1 MSLSKYRSK
10 VDRITQSVR
19 NLTVRHNFYFQI
31 IGSFLIL
38 VLLIYLHFMQPPSID
53 ISLTLV
59 DKLAHFLMFFFTMM
73 WFMYVTPKTH
83 QLLVGVSL
91 ILFGL
96 VLEYIQ
102 MNFLTDRTFEWLDW
116 VADGIGVVLS
126 FFIVP
131 VLTDKFFDSSV

>member
-38 VLLIYLHFMQPPSID
+38 SLVSYLHFMQPPSLD
-53 ISLTLV
+53 VISFTLL

-73 WFMYVTPKTH
+73 WFMYITRKW
-83 QLLVGVSL
+83 LVAAVSL
-91 ILFGL
+91 LLLAL
-96 VLEYIQ
+96 VLEWIQ
-102 MNFLTDRTFEWLDW
+102 MNYIINRSFDW
-116 VADGIGVVLS
+116 FDWIADGIGIVLC
-126 FFIVP
+126 FLLLP
-131 VLTDKFFDSSV
+131 VLIDKYFDNSV

>member
-38 VLLIYLHFMQPPSID
+38 SFVSYLHFMQPPSLD
-53 ISLTLV
+53 VISFTLV

-73 WFMYVTPKTH
+73 WFMYVSKKW
-83 QLLVGVSL
+83 LVTAVSL
-91 ILFGL
+91 LLLAL
-96 VLEYIQ
+96 VFEWIQ
-102 MNFLTDRTFEWLDW
+102 MNYIINRSFDW
-116 VADGIGVVLS
+116 FDWIADGLGIVLC
-126 FFIVP
+126 FLLLP
-131 VLTDKFFDSSV
+131 VLIDKYFA

>member
-38 VLLIYLHFMQPPSID
+38 SLVSYLHFMQPPSLD
-53 ISLTLV
+53 VISFALV

-73 WFMYVTPKTH
+73 WFMYVSKKW
-83 QLLVGVSL
+83 LVTAVSL
-91 ILFGL
+91 LLLAL
-96 VLEYIQ
+96 VLEWIQ
-102 MNFLTDRTFEWLDW
+102 MNYIINRSFDW
-116 VADGIGVVLS
+116 FDWIADGIGIVLC
-126 FFIVP
+126 FLILL
-131 VLTDKFFDSSV
+131 VLIDKYFDNSV

>member
-19 NLTVRHNFYFQI
+19 NLAVRHNFYFQI

-73 WFMYVTPKTH
+73 WFMYITRKW
-83 QLLVGVSL
+83 LVAAVSL
-91 ILFGL
+91 LL
-96 VLEYIQ
+96 LALMLEWIQ
-102 MNFLTDRTFEWLDW
+102 MNYIINRSFDW
-116 VADGIGVVLS
+116 FDWIADGIGIVLC
-126 FFIVP
+126 FLILP
-131 VLTDKFFDSSV
+131 VLIDKYFDSSV

>member
-1 MSLSKYRSK
+1 MNLLKYKSK

-19 NLTVRHNFYFQI
+19 NLAVRHNFYFQI

-73 WFMYVTPKTH
+73 WFMYITRKW
-83 QLLVGVSL
+83 LVAAVSL
-91 ILFGL
+91 LL
-96 VLEYIQ
+96 LALMLEWIQ
-102 MNFLTDRTFEWLDW
+102 MNYIINRSFDW
-116 VADGIGVVLS
+116 FDWIADGIGIVLC
-126 FFIVP
+126 FLLLP
-131 VLTDKFFDSSV
+131 VLIDKYFDNSV

>member
-10 VDRITQSVR
+10 VDRIIQSVR

-73 WFMYVTPKTH
+73 WFMYVSKKW
-83 QLLVGVSL
+83 LVTAVSL
-91 ILFGL
+91 LLLAL
-96 VLEYIQ
+96 VLEWIQ
-102 MNFLTDRTFEWLDW
+102 MNYIINRSFDW
-116 VADGIGVVLS
+116 FDWIADGIGIVLC
-126 FFIVP
+126 FLILP
-131 VLTDKFFDSSV
+131 VLIDKYFDNSV

>member
-1 MSLSKYRSK
+1 MNLLKYRSK

-19 NLTVRHNFYFQI
+19 NLAVRHNFYFQI

-73 WFMYVTPKTH
+73 WFMYITRKW
-83 QLLVGVSL
+83 LVAAVSL
-91 ILFGL
+91 LL
-96 VLEYIQ
+96 LALMLEWIQ
-102 MNFLTDRTFEWLDW
+102 MNYIINRSFDW
-116 VADGIGVVLS
+116 FDWIADGIGIVLC
-126 FFIVP
+126 FLILP
-131 VLTDKFFDSSV
+131 VLIDKYFDSSV

>member
-38 VLLIYLHFMQPPSID
+38 SLVSYLHFMQPPSLD
-53 ISLTLV
+53 LISFTLL

-73 WFMYVTPKTH
+73 WFMYITKKW
-83 QLLVGVSL
+83 LVAGVSL
-91 ILFGL
+91 ILFSL
-96 VLEYIQ
+96 MLEWIQ
-102 MNFLTDRTFEWLDW
+102 MNYIINRSFDW
-116 VADGIGVVLS
+116 FDWIADGIGIVLCLLLL
-126 FFIVP
+126 P
-131 VLTDKFFDSSV
+131 VLIDKYFDNSV

>member
-10 VDRITQSVR
+10 VYRITQSVR
-19 NLTVRHNFYFQI
+19 NLAVRHNFYFQI

-73 WFMYVTPKTH
+73 WFMYITRKW
-83 QLLVGVSL
+83 LVAAVSL
-91 ILFGL
+91 LL
-96 VLEYIQ
+96 LALMLEWIQ
-102 MNFLTDRTFEWLDW
+102 MNYIINRSFDW
-116 VADGIGVVLS
+116 FDWIADGIGIVLC
-126 FFIVP
+126 FLILP
-131 VLTDKFFDSSV
+131 VLIDKYFDSSV